1 MITQNYFKKHLKIFD
16 CAKSL
21 LPHKGFLSL
30 QCLGSSLQ
38 WLLCEAQALA
48 AWASV
53 AVARGLS
60 NCCSRTLE
68 LALSSSFQACGILL
82 DHGLGT
88 CVCRQHPL
96 HWQAHSHPLHHQGS
110 PQPSF
115 IVQLNCLC
123 FRLFALEEMDCT
135 LFKEMREE

>member
-21 LPHKGFLSL
+21 LPHEGFLSL

-68 LALSSSFQACGILL
+68 RALSSSFQACGIFWTTDWEPASVGSIPCIGRHILILCTTREVHNHLL
-82 DHGLGT
+82 L
-88 CVCRQHPL
+88 
-96 HWQAHSHPLHHQGS
+96 SS
-110 PQPSF
+110 
-115 IVQLNCLC
+115 
-123 FRLFALEEMDCT
+123 
-135 LFKEMREE
+135 